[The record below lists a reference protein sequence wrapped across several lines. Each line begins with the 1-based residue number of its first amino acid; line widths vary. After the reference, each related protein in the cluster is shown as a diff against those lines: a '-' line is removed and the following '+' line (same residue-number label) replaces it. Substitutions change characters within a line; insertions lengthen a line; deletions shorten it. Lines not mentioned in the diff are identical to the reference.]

1 MKIRCLDDV
10 DNNLITANKDIFE
23 TFHKKNL
30 NKYLEYDFD
39 NVIYV
44 PTIINICIKNKK
56 NSIDFLKYCDYMIS
70 VLNDGFSGN
79 IKSKY
84 KNYSSD
90 YFTNLLGEINGQIV
104 QNYINYKYDTKIRF
118 FLKSIIY
125 HDKNFEYDFCKNKS
139 DTEDLIT
146 NFYANGFNINDEHK
160 YDLHINVIKFSCDTL
175 GVSTF
180 PWIKHIL
187 NKNIYPMLVFIDY
200 NTVNPEI
207 STNRFN
213 QCRTLIHEVGHIFG
227 LKHIFGC
234 KKNSIDGYRVIL
246 GEKYFEKIFGNI
258 NQDEVNIKL
267 YPDTPIQKFPTL
279 KNPFEKNKFEIFDGI
294 PVNFACFMDY
304 SPDEVLTH
312 FTKSQGLIMRNI
324 INIYKSKLI
333 TNSSNFNINK
343 NTTLILPI
351 GKKINFDK
359 NYFSLKASTDNLFYI
374 YKIKYEDLKYNIS
387 KNYITKEKKDIVNKN
402 IENNTLSTLNL
413 ISYII
418 EKL

>member
-44 PTIINICIKNKK
+44 PTIISICIKNKK

-146 NFYANGFNINDEHK
+146 NFYANGFNIKDEHK

-246 GEKYFEKIFGNI
+246 GENHFETANSYHNLALNYYEIQMYDKSL
-258 NQDEVNIKL
+258 DL
-267 YPDTPIQKFPTL
+267 Y
-279 KNPFEKNKFEIFDGI
+279 
-294 PVNFACFMDY
+294 
-304 SPDEVLTH
+304 
-312 FTKSQGLIMRNI
+312 
-324 INIYKSKLI
+324 
-333 TNSSNFNINK
+333 
-343 NTTLILPI
+343 
-351 GKKINFDK
+351 
-359 NYFSLKASTDNLFYI
+359 
-374 YKIKYEDLKYNIS
+374 
-387 KNYITKEKKDIVNKN
+387 
-402 IENNTLSTLNL
+402 
-413 ISYII
+413 
-418 EKL
+418 